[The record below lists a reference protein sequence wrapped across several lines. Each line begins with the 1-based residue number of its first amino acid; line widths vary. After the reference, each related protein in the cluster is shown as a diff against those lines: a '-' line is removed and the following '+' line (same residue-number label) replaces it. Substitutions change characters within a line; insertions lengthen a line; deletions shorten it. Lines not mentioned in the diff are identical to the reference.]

1 MERIGYIYKITSP
14 TGKIYI
20 GKTMRPNDRISNYR
34 NNCNIDRQRIL
45 YNSIQKHGWG
55 NHIFEI
61 IDSAPESELS
71 LLEINTI
78 QKFNSFHGNNP
89 NGMNL
94 TLGGDGATGRKDTRE
109 SIRKRV
115 EKIIGRKHREE
126 SKRLMSIA
134 KKGKPAHNKGIP
146 CSESAK
152 RKISLANSN
161 REKTEHEKLL
171 MRETRV
177 KRLID
182 EHGAI
187 LQIEPKTNS
196 VLKEWT
202 ILPKEIST
210 ELGIYS
216 IWKSLKTPNKKAGGY
231 LWSYKK

>member
-20 GKTMRPNDRISNYR
+20 GKTMRPNDRITSYR
-34 NNCNIDRQRIL
+34 NNSNTQRQRIL
-45 YNSIQKHGWG
+45 YNSIQKHGW
-55 NHIFEI
+55 HSHTFEI
-61 IDSAPESELS
+61 IDTAPESELS

-78 QKFNSFHGNNP
+78 QKFNSFHGNNSE
-89 NGMNL
+89 GMNL
-94 TLGGDGATGRKDTRE
+94 TLGGDGGLGRRDSE
-109 SIRKRV
+109 EVKRRRA
-115 EKIIGRKHREE
+115 EKHIGKKRSER
-126 SKRLMSIA
+126 SKLLMSIA
-134 KKGKPAHNKGIP
+134 KKGKPPHNKGIP

-216 IWKSLKTPNKKAGGY
+216 IWKALKTPNKKAGGY